1 MATGE
6 TLVFRASRRK
16 WLLMFALAA
25 LFVVLG
31 FVIAIVQHNAFGWV
45 AVFFFGLGLVVAG
58 WQLVA
63 PGQLVVTPTALE
75 VTALWR
81 TYSRD
86 LASCSEFDVWRLP
99 RTGQRL
105 VVFDHPLDSAK
116 RMGRANKN
124 FAGRSGSLPDTYGMD
139 AVALATLLNKARAAA
154 LARTNTTA

>member
-1 MATGE
+1 
-6 TLVFRASRRK
+6 
-16 WLLMFALAA
+16 MFALGA
-25 LFVVLG
+25 LLVFLG
-31 FVIAIVQHNAFGWV
+31 FVIALVQHNAFGWV
-45 AVFFFGLGLVVAG
+45 VVFFFGLGLIVAV

-63 PGQLVVTPTALE
+63 PGHLVITPTAIE

-81 TYSRD
+81 RYSRD

-116 RMGRANKN
+116 RMGRLNKGY
-124 FAGRSGSLPDTYGMD
+124 AGRSGSLPDTYGMD
-139 AVALATLLNKARAAA
+139 AVALAALLNQARAAA